1 MELRTLNWATKQ
13 GREAAAQRAAGERS
27 AGPRQT
33 GMAMV
38 EFVIILPILLLLVF
52 AIIEFGVLFGRWQ
65 TLSNA
70 AREGART
77 AVVFRT
83 GCDATAVESEVRQRV
98 KDYAAPLGIALSD
111 GQIAVSGVC
120 GPSTSSSTVSVTL
133 PYTFKV
139 LPGFAASVSPTI
151 NLVGNSVMRNEGTG

>member
-1 MELRTLNWATKQ
+1 MELAT
-13 GREAAAQRAAGERS
+13 RLIYAARQRRNLA
-27 AGPRQT
+27 

-38 EFVIILPILLLLVF
+38 EFVIILPILLMLVF

-70 AREGART
+70 AREGARI
-77 AVVFRT
+77 AVVYRSD
-83 GCDATAVESEVRQRV
+83 CSVSDVEAEVRDRV
-98 KDYAAPLGIALSD
+98 KDYASPLGIVLDD
-111 GQIAVSGVC
+111 GDIAVDGVC
-120 GPSTSSSTVSVTL
+120 GNSTTSSTVTVTL

-151 NLVGNSVMRNEGTG
+151 DLVGNSVMRNEGTS

>member
-1 MELRTLNWATKQ
+1 
-13 GREAAAQRAAGERS
+13 
-27 AGPRQT
+27 
-33 GMAMV
+33 MAMV
-38 EFVIILPILLLLVF
+38 EFVIILPILLMLVF
-52 AIIEFGVLFGRWQ
+52 AIVEFGVLFGRWQ

-83 GCDATAVESEVRQRV
+83 NCVAGSVVAEVRQRV
-98 KDYAAPLGIALSD
+98 KDYTAPLGIVLTD
-111 GQIAVSGVC
+111 GDIGVSGVC
-120 GPSTSSSTVSVTL
+120 GASDTSSTVSVTL

-151 NLVGNSVMRNEGTG
+151 DLVGNSVMRNEGTS

>member
-1 MELRTLNWATKQ
+1 MGLNSI
-13 GREAAAQRAAGERS
+13 RSERLNSQR
-27 AGPRQT
+27 

-38 EFVIILPILLLLVF
+38 ETVIVLPVVLMLLF
-52 AIIEFGVLFGRWQ
+52 AMVEFGVLFGKWQ

-83 GCDATAVESEVRQRV
+83 GCNVGAVEAEVRQRV
-98 KDYAAPLGIALSD
+98 KDYAQPLGIILND

-120 GPSTSSSTVSVTL
+120 GANTTDSIVNVTL
-133 PYTFKV
+133 PYDFKV
-139 LPGFAASVSPTI
+139 LPNFAQSVSPTI
-151 NLVGNSVMRNEGTG
+151 DLVGRSVMRNEGSG